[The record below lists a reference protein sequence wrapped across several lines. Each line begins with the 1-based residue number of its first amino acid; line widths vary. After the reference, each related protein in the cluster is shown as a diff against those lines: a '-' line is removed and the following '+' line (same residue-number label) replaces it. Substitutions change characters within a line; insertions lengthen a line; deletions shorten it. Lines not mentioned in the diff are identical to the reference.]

1 MGSPGSAVPADDGA
15 EAYQMSDII
24 DSYDETRASM
34 SQQSAQTADETD
46 TATKPLIESQPQP
59 QPQPPLALDENGF
72 LTAPLSRRI
81 RWDPNATPHRQ
92 RTGPTVTVRRARNTQ
107 TPTRSG
113 SGIQRR
119 NHPGQISLAGL
130 QPPMIPGAVKPAD
143 PPTTTDEVDLD
154 DEDNEHLAT
163 LADELGHL
171 DDESINS
178 QALADETGRAV
189 INPAAFLTVPIT
201 PSSDGGSD
209 YGFGP
214 PLGVTTP
221 GESGSEGTYDPARDA
236 DLDHLDVIPGETDGM
251 PRRRRRSWMHT
262 SGNESGWSKL
272 RRILGFDTDD
282 QDAADAAEKGA
293 LGADATNYKHVPVH
307 TSSGMR
313 GGHSRPSRFERKA
326 SQLVKAHKM
335 LGAKGDYHLPDINR
349 GHLPGSEAS
358 TPDVLETTQNL
369 DARPVPT
376 SGVLGQLLKLHESEA
391 QPISA
396 SASPLDSAHGAS
408 ESAGNTPLEIEPGS
422 STPGSRRTSRRPQS
436 IYHSATNHAEKIGK
450 EGGRVIKGVATEAG
464 IDIDERPKAARSA
477 AGVVGALV
485 ATTGNLI
492 GAVSPNH
499 AQLGPNP
506 KRPGYTLD
514 RYMLP
519 ELNEKTLRRTAK
531 IVSDRGAPMSR
542 DQVMTQSR
550 RSIDTSNDSYLDE
563 KSKLNLADPSTKSGK
578 RLLSHKLLHLPTPE
592 ISSTARGDYFGS
604 ADDRAKAEWARKLKK
619 RRKQKKTQEI
629 YITLHVAEILQR
641 QEFILKLARSL
652 MMFGAPT
659 HRIETQIQQTATVL
673 DINCR
678 CVYFPN
684 LMLLSFGDDSTH
696 TSETKIIKQ
705 GSVLDLTKLTDMH
718 SVYWNVIH
726 DKIGVEEASKRLD
739 QLMLRRPFIRR
750 MPLVLVGGLA
760 SGLICFGESGFR
772 GSFLDSL
779 VAAVLGAFLV
789 FCQLTI
795 TTELYSNVFEIVF
808 ATLNSFVAL
817 AVHSIPSNIF
827 CYKPIVSASIV
838 FILPGFIVLSGALEL
853 QSKNIVSGS
862 VRLVYA
868 VIYSVLLGFG
878 ISIGSLPALSIQ
890 KVEPDMPGNCM
901 LVKRML
907 TCDKSCHKDHWYTA
921 VGSPWFG
928 FLTVPGYAAML
939 SLRNQ
944 AKFNRKEFPAMVLIA
959 CIGWITAHIHVLLG
973 EQRADTA
980 KALQMPYMTA
990 AMGSFTV
997 GILANIYGRIFDG
1010 RSFVVAVPG
1019 ILFQL
1024 PTGLDT
1030 NGTAASGGPN
1040 GLLNGVNNG
1049 TNNATETVDFSTN
1062 AISNGFSIGEQ
1073 LLSVALGIT
1082 IGVFCSTIIMHI
1094 LGGRKIRGGGMFSF

>member
-15 EAYQMSDII
+15 ESYQMSEII

-34 SQQSAQTADETD
+34 SQPSVSATDNADST
-46 TATKPLIESQPQP
+46 TKPLIEP
-59 QPQPPLALDENGF
+59 QPQPPLVPDENG
-72 LTAPLSRRI
+72 LSSAPLARRI
-81 RWDPNATPHRQ
+81 RWDPNATPQKQ
-92 RTGPTVTVRRARNTQ
+92 RTGPTVTVRRAQNTN
-107 TPTRSG
+107 TPTRSV

-119 NHPGQISLAGL
+119 NHPGQINLAGL
-130 QPPMIPGAVKPAD
+130 QPPVIPGAVEPTD
-143 PPTTTDEVDLD
+143 PQNTTGEFDLD

-171 DDESINS
+171 DNESMNS
-178 QALADETGRAV
+178 EALANETGQAV
-189 INPAAFLTVPIT
+189 INPAAFLNVPIT

-221 GESGSEGTYDPARDA
+221 GESGSEGTFDPARDA
-236 DLDHLDVIPGETDGM
+236 DLDHVDVIPGETDGM
-251 PRRRRRSWMHT
+251 PRRRRRSWMYT
-262 SGNESGWSKL
+262 DGNESGWSKL
-272 RRILGFDTDD
+272 RRVLGIDTNVNDV
-282 QDAADAAEKGA
+282 ADSAEKGT

-307 TSSGMR
+307 TSSGIR

-326 SQLVKAHKM
+326 SQLVRAHKM
-335 LGAKGDYHLPDINR
+335 LGAKGEYHLPKINR
-349 GHLPGSEAS
+349 THLPDSEAS

-391 QPISA
+391 QPVSA
-396 SASPLDSAHGAS
+396 SASPLDSIHDAS
-408 ESAGNTPLEIEPGS
+408 ESAGNTPVEVEPGS
-422 STPGSRRTSRRPQS
+422 STAGSRRTSMRPQS

-450 EGGRVIKGVATEAG
+450 GGGRVIKGVATEAG
-464 IDIDERPKAARSA
+464 IDIDERPKAARSS
-477 AGVVGALV
+477 AGVVGALL

-506 KRPGYTLD
+506 RRPGYTLD

-519 ELNEKTLRRTAK
+519 ELDEKTLRRTAK

-542 DQVMTQSR
+542 DQAVMQSR
-550 RSIDTSNDSYLDE
+550 RSMDTSNDSYLDE
-563 KSKLNLADPSTKSGK
+563 KSKPNLAEPPTKNGK
-578 RLLSHKLLHLPTPE
+578 RHFSHKLLQVPAHE
-592 ISSTARGDYFGS
+592 IASATRGDYFVG

-641 QEFILKLARSL
+641 QEFLLKLARSL

-705 GSVLDLTKLTDMH
+705 VSVLDLTKLTDMH
-718 SVYWNVIH
+718 TVYWNVIH
-726 DKIGVEEASKRLD
+726 DKIGVDEASKRLD

-750 MPLVLVGGLA
+750 MLLVIVGGFA
-760 SGLICFGESGFR
+760 SGLICFGESGFG

-817 AVHSIPSNIF
+817 AMHSIPSNIF

-838 FILPGFIVLSGALEL
+838 LILPGFIVLSGALEL

-878 ISIGSLPALSIQ
+878 ISIGSLPATSIENL
-890 KVEPDMPGNCM
+890 EPDTSENCK
-901 LVKRML
+901 LVNRML
-907 TCDKSCHKDHWYTA
+907 SCDSSCHKNHWYTA
-921 VGSPWFG
+921 TGSAWFG

-944 AKFNRKEFPAMVLIA
+944 AKFNRKEFPAMVVIA
-959 CIGWITAHIHVLLG
+959 CAGWITSHIHVLMG
-973 EQRADTA
+973 KRRANIA

-1030 NGTAASGGPN
+1030 SGTAASAGTN
-1040 GLLNGVNNG
+1040 GLLNGVKNDSS
-1049 TNNATETVDFSTN
+1049 VDFSTN
-1062 AISNGFSIGEQ
+1062 VVSNGFSIGEQ

-1094 LGGRKIRGGGMFSF
+1094 LGGRKIRGGSMFSF